1 METTLSIIFGVI
13 GVVIVTATI
22 GIAIYKWKHNTKAD
36 LSPRKE
42 KEF

>member
-13 GVVIVTATI
+13 GIAIVLAAF
-22 GIAIYKWKHNTKAD
+22 GIVIYKWKYNTKAD
-36 LSPRKE
+36 FSPRKK